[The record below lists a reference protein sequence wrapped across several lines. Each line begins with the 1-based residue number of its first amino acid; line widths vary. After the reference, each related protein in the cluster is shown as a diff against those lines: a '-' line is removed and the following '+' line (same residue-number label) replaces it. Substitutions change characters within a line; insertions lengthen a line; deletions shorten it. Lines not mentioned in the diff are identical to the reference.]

1 MNDLAQAVA
10 GERGE
15 YDMDMVG
22 HDAPRPDS
30 IALAVKVPEGVG
42 DNSGNA
48 RVSQEAS
55 APSTVKGPL
64 GFAEQLPELLDAG
77 AIGWT

>member
-15 YDMDMVG
+15 YDMDMIG

-30 IALAVKVPEGVG
+30 IALTVKVPEGVG

-48 RVSQEAS
+48 FVPKVAS
-55 APSTVKGPL
+55 AQSTVETPL
-64 GFAEQLPELLDAG
+64 GLAE
-77 AIGWT
+77 